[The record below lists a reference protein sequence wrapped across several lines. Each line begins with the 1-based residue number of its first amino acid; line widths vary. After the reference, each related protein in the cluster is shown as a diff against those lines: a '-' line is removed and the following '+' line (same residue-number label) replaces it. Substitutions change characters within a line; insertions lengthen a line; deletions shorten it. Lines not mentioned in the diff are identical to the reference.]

1 MLTVRV
7 VDWSTARKP
16 YNSLV
21 CVFGGFENVLRV
33 VDIRAI
39 PVYFEGVHP
48 ANIKL
53 LPDCISDLLFSLLL
67 SHPPPPSF
75 PLPFS
80 TPSFPP
86 QSSPVLVG
94 FEQAE
99 YQTSEGSVELCF
111 NTSAIIPKPFTVNLT
126 TSDITAI
133 GTYTLYVYSM
143 GGGGGEILSN
153 SWSVPGP
160 FS

>member
-1 MLTVRV
+1 M
-7 VDWSTARKP
+7 
-16 YNSLV
+16 
-21 CVFGGFENVLRV
+21 FGGFENVLHD

-39 PVYFEGVHP
+39 PVYRRYDNYTDATLKEFIQQTLNYSQTASQTYFFP
-48 ANIKL
+48 F
-53 LPDCISDLLFSLLL
+53 FSPI
-67 SHPPPPSF
+67 PPP
-75 PLPFS
+75 PFS

-111 NTSAIIPKPFTVNLT
+111 STSGIIPKPFTVNLT

-143 GGGGGEILSN
+143 GVGGGGRDGDILSN